1 MFTRFFTSQNFSW
14 VALACCK
21 LNSHLKGT
29 KILISEYIKLEN
41 ERKKFPSCSADKASK
56 RKTKKTNRNN
66 LKSESISVCSV
77 ICFSFS
83 SYWECNLCR
92 FFFNFI
98 LNTFVIYRA
107 VVRPR
112 YVDTENYD
120 GFVNWNSAPASFG
133 RAEPVSVSPWAN
145 GIYLCGR
152 AIYREVKTRNNTK
165 YSILIFEVTPSSSG
179 F

>member
-1 MFTRFFTSQNFSW
+1 MFTRFFTSQNFRW

-41 ERKKFPSCSADKASK
+41 ERKKIPSCSADKASK

-66 LKSESISVCSV
+66 LKSEACAALFVFHFPV
-77 ICFSFS
+77 IENAI
-83 SYWECNLCR
+83 YVV

-120 GFVNWNSAPASFG
+120 GFVNWNSAPVSFG
-133 RAEPVSVSPWAN
+133 RAEPVSVSP
-145 GIYLCGR
+145 
-152 AIYREVKTRNNTK
+152 
-165 YSILIFEVTPSSSG
+165 
-179 F
+179 